1 MCELIDKIIDK
12 LINILDNIRVRREFG
27 EFLMMELLDLDTFI

>member
-12 LINILDNIRVRREFG
+12 LINILDNGQKGIWQVFNDE
-27 EFLMMELLDLDTFI
+27 TS